1 MNKLILIALIIVSFQ
16 AIGAD
21 NVWLGPDRSKW
32 PDTEFR
38 KTKSDFTGIL
48 LVTPDTD
55 WEQKWNTPPDTIPHF
70 REAESVNVGEEL
82 VLLTF
87 FVNKL
92 AVKR

>member
-1 MNKLILIALIIVSFQ
+1 MSGRSALPRLSLVVSHLPNMDKLILIALLITSFQ

-38 KTKSDFTGIL
+38 KTKNDFTGLL

-55 WEQKWNTPPDTIPHF
+55 
-70 REAESVNVGEEL
+70 
-82 VLLTF
+82 
-87 FVNKL
+87 
-92 AVKR
+92 